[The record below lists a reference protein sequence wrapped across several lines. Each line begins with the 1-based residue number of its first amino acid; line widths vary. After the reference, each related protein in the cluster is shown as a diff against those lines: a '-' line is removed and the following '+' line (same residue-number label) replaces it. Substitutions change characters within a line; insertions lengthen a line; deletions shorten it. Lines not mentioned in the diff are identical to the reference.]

1 MAISASIL
9 VTLVLGDDTYRV
21 DLSLP
26 SSNPTAASP
35 FLFDVTSTPTATP
48 DATPDTLLNV
58 AIGGNDQVY
67 VAVAPPESLLVSAG
81 VSNVIT
87 NLQVVVAEGTFDSA
101 TQTFTA

>member
-1 MAISASIL
+1 MAISASII
-9 VTLVLGDDTYRV
+9 VTLVLGEDTYAV
-21 DLSLP
+21 NLALP
-26 SSNPTAASP
+26 ASTPTAASP

-48 DATPDTLLNV
+48 TAIPDTLLNV
-58 AIGGNDQVY
+58 AIGGTDQVY

-87 NLQVVVAEGTFDSA
+87 NLQVVVAEGTFDTK